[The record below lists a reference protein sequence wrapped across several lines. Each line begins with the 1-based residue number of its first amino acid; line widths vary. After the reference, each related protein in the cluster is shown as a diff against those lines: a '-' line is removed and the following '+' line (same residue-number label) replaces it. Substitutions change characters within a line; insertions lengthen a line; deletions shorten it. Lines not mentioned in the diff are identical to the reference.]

1 MNQESSPNTP
11 ADVNNAES
19 AKSAKRMK
27 HIGDALL
34 IGGIAL
40 LAVAAALCLFLFRV
54 GGDTVTVEIDGNIF
68 GTYSLSEDVRVEIP
82 SGEGQ
87 LNVLVIRDGE
97 AFVES
102 ATCPDGICAAHRPV
116 SHDGEQI
123 VCLPHKVVITVQKTD
138 NQVPDDGPDIVA

>member
-1 MNQESSPNTP
+1 MNPQHPPIPSTEQKKKKLLG
-11 ADVNNAES
+11 DV
-19 AKSAKRMK
+19 
-27 HIGDALL
+27 LL
-34 IGGIAL
+34 IGGII
-40 LAVAAALCLFLFRV
+40 LAAVIAALCLFLLRRD
-54 GGDTVTVEIDGNIF
+54 GDTVTVEIDGNIF
-68 GTYSLSEDVRVEIP
+68 GTYALSEDVRVEIT

-123 VCLPHKVVITVQKTD
+123 VCLPHKVVITVQKTE
-138 NQVPDDGPDIVA
+138 NQAPDDGPDIVA

>member
-1 MNQESSPNTP
+1 MNPQHPPIPSTEQKKKKLLG
-11 ADVNNAES
+11 DV
-19 AKSAKRMK
+19 
-27 HIGDALL
+27 LL
-34 IGGIAL
+34 IGGII
-40 LAVAAALCLFLFRV
+40 LAAVIAALCLFLLRRD
-54 GGDTVTVEIDGNIF
+54 GDTVTVEIDGKIF

-102 ATCPDGICAAHRPV
+102 ASCPDGICAAHRPV